1 RVPLPHLSDE
11 YRFRIGAALAVCIPL
26 FMLLWGGTFHGPMRS
41 PVALAQHVVLIG
53 MCFFAA
59 RRLGSLGGFAR
70 KGDRRLI
77 IAGTALLAYVELRAI
92 TAAYPRFSG
101 TAALAVIA
109 GVGLVVVTL
118 SYARGS
124 AEIRRHVLT
133 GVALLGAIVAAI
145 ALVQWSRELT
155 PRASAPFGHHN
166 LLGAFLALV
175 LPVQAALT
183 LSSAHD
189 RSERSIGAVAAGL
202 GLVALLAT
210 RSLGSVIGVLVAIPA
225 VPLANLLLRPAGSD
239 RPRRPAGVLA
249 GAAIAALVAVAVVPT
264 TEAGQA
270 LSTRMARLASG
281 GGDRSGS
288 ERIEFFKAASAGVR
302 EVHPWIGFGTGMTP
316 FAFPLDLRQRVV
328 RQAEGVA
335 VTHLHSTPVQVAY
348 ELGLVGL
355 VLATLT
361 GGLATASVARRL
373 RVTEP
378 GTDRTV
384 LLAALG
390 AGVAYGVRCL
400 TDVNFLALAVPYT
413 GCGLLGLALAVP
425 SDGESGAGANGDE
438 AVAERL
444 PGQGFLYALLDV
456 PALLLIPL
464 LVRADLAHRRAD
476 AGFAATEQITQA
488 SLVEALDHY
497 KAAHRWDPKFGF
509 YAFEAGVLTEA
520 LSELE
525 RRPERLDEAD
535 RLLAEAMLATPTV
548 PGYALHLGWL
558 RLRRG
563 QLEDAI
569 GPISLAATVENRSAF
584 AQPVL
589 GRLLLERGD
598 MANAVEV
605 FTEMHRQR
613 PICVCAEM
621 FHQPPLAEKMPAI
634 LDEVGRRDE
643 MAGRAARALFESCRD
658 ESRIVDRQTLHR
670 TDDQNPWK
678 ARSLYVFRRP
688 GVTTLTAPFVLRV
701 TESSRRLNR
710 TRASMKLHAEI
721 DRRSGPARARPLL
734 DSRFRAARPLL
745 PPEFL

>member
-1 RVPLPHLSDE
+1 MPLPHISDE
-11 YRFRIGAALAVCIPL
+11 NRSRIVAALAVCLSL
-26 FMLLWGGTFHGPMRS
+26 FMLLWGGTFHGPTRF

-53 MCFFAA
+53 LCILGA
-59 RRLGSLGGFAR
+59 RRLGRLGGLSR
-70 KGDRRLI
+70 RGDRHLV

-92 TAAYPRFSG
+92 AAAYPRFSG

-109 GVGLVVVTL
+109 GVALVVVTI
-118 SYARGS
+118 SYARES
-124 AEIRRHVLT
+124 AEIRRRVLT
-133 GVALLGAIVAAI
+133 GVALLGAIAAAI
-145 ALVQWSRELT
+145 ALVQWSRDLT

-175 LPVQAALT
+175 LPVQAALA
-183 LSSAHD
+183 LSTAHN
-189 RSERSIGAVAAGL
+189 RSERTIGAAAAVL
-202 GLVALLAT
+202 ALVALIAT

-225 VPLANLLLRPAGSD
+225 VPLANLLLRPAGSS
-239 RPRRPAGVLA
+239 RPRRPPGALAGVA
-249 GAAIAALVAVAVVPT
+249 VTALVAIAIVPS

-288 ERIEFFKAASAGVR
+288 ERVEFFKAASAGVR

-355 VLATLT
+355 ILATVT
-361 GGLATASVARRL
+361 GGLATVSIARRL
-373 RVTEP
+373 RATEP

-384 LLAALG
+384 LLAVLG

-425 SDGESGAGANGDE
+425 SGGGSALSAQVDLAAR
-438 AVAERL
+438 ERL

-456 PALLLIPL
+456 PALLLVPL
-464 LVRADLAHRRAD
+464 LVRADIAHRHAD
-476 AGFAATEQITQA
+476 AAFAATQEITQA
-488 SLVEALDHY
+488 SLVEALEHY
-497 KAAHRWDPKFGF
+497 EAAHRWDPKFGF

-525 RRPERLDEAD
+525 QRPERLDQAD
-535 RLLAEAMLATPTV
+535 QLLAEAMLATPTV

-598 MANAVEV
+598 MANALEV
-605 FTEMHRQR
+605 FTEMQRQR
-613 PICVCAEM
+613 PICACAEM
-621 FHQPPLAEKMPAI
+621 FHEPPLAEKMPALI
-634 LDEVGRRDE
+634 DEIERRDQ
-643 MAGRAARALFESCRD
+643 MAGRAARMLFESCED
-658 ESRIVDRQTLHR
+658 ESQIVDRQTLHR

-721 DRRSGPARARPLL
+721 DRRAGPARARPLL